1 MLALRATKQMAIP
14 LYSRVHQLQ
23 FVAPLNFSEDLAEI
37 QPSCLN
43 SSSDIRRRSSLA
55 SLKRTHTPATE
66 TDEQETYPDALR
78 DKVLMALKVLHCNG
92 VRLPLHIRVFE
103 SPGSNF
109 RMRGYFYV
117 RWKDGSI
124 EYHRGGS
131 APYRHRQHI
140 SMNQAMAQIQRF
152 LPEFGLCHGIEEA
165 LFHVS
170 SKRDVLVMLGYDKIL
185 PSSWASKARALHR
198 RFGFHVVGSIIGRSW
213 WARRQGRISVLR
225 DHLLEQFD
233 IQGTRL
239 LYRQVIGFFSQP
251 NYAVAH
257 RMLEWAVNSTRILN
271 ASHDLMELY
280 CGGGFFSV
288 ALARNFRKCIIADS
302 SRELVQLA
310 RQNLE
315 LNEIRNVQALWMT
328 AVNMLES
335 WKSNSLPGL
344 VSPNT
349 LLVDPTR
356 HGLDSAVTEILPAF
370 ENILY
375 ISCNPRTMARD
386 LRTTTMT
393 HDVKEFACFD
403 QFPGTDHMECAA
415 LLTRDRKSVV

>member
-239 LYRQVIGFFSQP
+239 LYRQVCFCFFCFEARDKCVLRDCPPSPCQVIGFFSQP

-280 CGGGFFSV
+280 CGS
-288 ALARNFRKCIIADS
+288 LACIGWKA
-302 SRELVQLA
+302 
-310 RQNLE
+310 
-315 LNEIRNVQALWMT
+315 
-328 AVNMLES
+328 ML
-335 WKSNSLPGL
+335 
-344 VSPNT
+344 
-349 LLVDPTR
+349 
-356 HGLDSAVTEILPAF
+356 
-370 ENILY
+370 
-375 ISCNPRTMARD
+375 
-386 LRTTTMT
+386 
-393 HDVKEFACFD
+393 
-403 QFPGTDHMECAA
+403 
-415 LLTRDRKSVV
+415 